1 MISRFVFERFQA
13 HEKFV
18 LNLSE
23 TITVLSGET
32 ESGKSSVARGV
43 RWLAL
48 NKPSSDRFIR
58 HRTGKA
64 NVLGVFEDISIVR
77 ERGGAVNRY
86 EIAGTTLAAVGQS
99 VPESVTKV
107 TRLDDLNF
115 QRQHDPHFW
124 VALSAG
130 EVSRELNALINLGL
144 IDSTLANLNKALRDA
159 RQRAEIAQERLEQAR
174 ATRDSLAW
182 VEQAGSELD
191 ALEGRYNEVNQK
203 RQQARQLRELL
214 DQGRQ
219 AHEAV
224 QRGSEAILEAR
235 KAISRGEVALKLRK
249 RADALREILREA
261 TSCET
266 QVREAEAFLK
276 KAQKEFK
283 DRAGDRCPTCLRPWK
298 GS

>member
-13 HEKFV
+13 HEKLV

-32 ESGKSSVARGV
+32 ESGKSSVARAV

-64 NVLGVFEDISIVR
+64 KVSGYFEDVCIIR
-77 ERGGAVNRY
+77 ERGGSVNRY
-86 EIAGTTLAAVGQS
+86 EVAGTTLSAVGQS
-99 VPESVTKV
+99 VPETVTKV

-124 VALSAG
+124 IALSSG

-144 IDSTLANLNKALRDA
+144 IDSTLANLNRSLRDA

-174 ATRDSLAW
+174 ATRDALAW
-182 VEQAGSELD
+182 VEEAGSDLD
-191 ALEGRYNEVNQK
+191 ALEKRYNEVNQK
-203 RQQARQLRELL
+203 RLQARQLRELL
-214 DQGRQ
+214 AEGRQ
-219 AHEAV
+219 AQKTIES
-224 QRGSEAILEAR
+224 GSDAILDAR
-235 KAISRGEVALKLRK
+235 KVLGRGQAALEK
-249 RADALREILREA
+249 RRQADALREILREVV
-261 TSCET
+261 SCET
-266 QVREAEAFLK
+266 QVREAEAALK

-283 DRAGDRCPTCLRPWK
+283 AAVGTFCPTCQRPW
-298 GS
+298 SE